1 MNKGAL
7 PWVAPSILSANFAR
21 LAEEVHR
28 LDGADLLHVDVMD
41 GHFVPNLTIGPG
53 VVAALH
59 AETSLP
65 LDVHLMI
72 SNPDLYLDEF
82 AKAGATYLTVHAE
95 ACPHLYRTV
104 QTIKSLGVK
113 AGVAVNPATPLAAVE
128 HVLDQVDLV
137 LIMTVEPGFGGQRF
151 IPGMLPKLRR
161 LTEWCAALPSP
172 PLREVDGGVSPAT
185 APGLLAAGAQILV
198 AGSAVF
204 GAPDRTAAIAAL
216 RAT

>member
-1 MNKGAL
+1 VAAQ
-7 PWVAPSILSANFAR
+7 PWPWIAPSLLSANFAR
-21 LAEEVHR
+21 LAEEVSR

-72 SNPDLYLDEF
+72 SNPDPYLADF
-82 AKAGATYLTVHAE
+82 ARAGAAYLTVHAE
-95 ACPHLYRTV
+95 ACLHLYRTV
-104 QTIKSLGVK
+104 QAIKALGVK
-113 AGVAVNPATPLAAVE
+113 AGVALNPATPLEAVE
-128 HVLDQVDLV
+128 HVLDQVDMVLV
-137 LIMTVEPGFGGQRF
+137 MTVEPGFGGQKF

-161 LTEWCAALPSP
+161 LAERCSTIPAP
-172 PLREVDGGVSPAT
+172 PVLEVDGGVNAT
-185 APGLLAAGAQILV
+185 TARELVTAGAQILV

-204 GAPDRTAAIAAL
+204 GAPEYGAAIARL
-216 RAT
+216 RTP